1 LDYVQHKIPCL
12 CPVRLD
18 LASRLNIEASHD
30 DACFGTVT
38 TLAPALGNTMTFNL
52 EIELCLFFAM
62 RLGSYILLVFR
73 HFIPAAWLASVVAFF
88 AMTAHMFLH

>member
-1 LDYVQHKIPCL
+1 VQHKIPCL

-52 EIELCLFFAM
+52 EIELCLFLPCVLGAIFCLSSGTLFRQRGW
-62 RLGSYILLVFR
+62 RLLL
-73 HFIPAAWLASVVAFF
+73 HSLQ
-88 AMTAHMFLH
+88 